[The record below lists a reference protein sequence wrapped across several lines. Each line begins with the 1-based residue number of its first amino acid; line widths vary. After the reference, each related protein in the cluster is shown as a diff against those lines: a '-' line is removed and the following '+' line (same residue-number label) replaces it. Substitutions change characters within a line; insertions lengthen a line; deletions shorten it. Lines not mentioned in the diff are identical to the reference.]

1 MTRPPVTTFSS
12 AGVRRGFLQGQP
24 LAPGAF
30 IYGMVFGV
38 LASERGLAWLEA
50 LLMSV
55 WESEEDAIA
64 SADFA
69 RGALERFGTLFRSPP
84 GRERYEVRF
93 AELPDLV
100 AGEL

>member
-1 MTRPPVTTFSS
+1 MSGEAATTFTS

-55 WESEEDAIA
+55 FVYSGSAQLAALHGWSNSQAIA
-64 SADFA
+64 
-69 RGALERFGTLFRSPP
+69 
-84 GRERYEVRF
+84 
-93 AELPDLV
+93 
-100 AGEL
+100 